1 MPTLFEELK
10 RRNVFRVAIAYVIVG
25 WVVMQ
30 VAEFLSPLLRLPDW
44 TVSMALYIG
53 ILGFPFAMLFTW
65 AFELTPQGLK
75 RSTDVHPDESISH
88 ETGSKL
94 NLLVIGLMA
103 LVIAVLMADRFLS
116 SQTVPPSAQAP
127 IAVSLETPPPDA
139 VGPQSE
145 ASNPGLARSIAV
157 LPFVNMSN
165 DPEQEYFSDG
175 ISEELLNALAKISE
189 LRVAARTSSFAFKGK
204 NQDITNIG
212 DQLKVETVLE
222 GSVRK
227 SGERLRITAQ
237 LINVEDG
244 FHLWSETY
252 DRKVTDIFVIQ
263 DEISAAI
270 IKALRVHLAGG
281 EAVAENNA
289 TNVEAYNFYLM
300 ARHNLRRRTEQSL
313 TLAVKQYQQA
323 IDIDP
328 AYAAAWAG
336 KALATDLLSDRNYG
350 DVPKNLAVQQAQM
363 MLDMAFSL
371 DSNLGIAHAANALL
385 LMEMYQPQAA
395 LASLELAIAAL
406 PSEGILYSWKSNALS
421 DIGQQAQAFNALKTG
436 FRVDPLHQTIRHNL
450 TRAYVDRRKDAAA
463 RALSTPGTPLAYLVE
478 ANIADRDGHY
488 ADVIKDL
495 KKAVELSEDGSSGG
509 GSPRLLQS
517 LSYFFAL
524 KNVELA
530 QEGAP
535 ETIALLYQSIVDPEA
550 AYAALRQM
558 PGAGDRNSS
567 LAALVYALIQL
578 QRYEEALSALQSK
591 EYDKRPLSGDLFLWS
606 SDIWLAYFQA
616 YCQKQ
621 LGREEEALALAG
633 RIGQFIE
640 FAVSNGEPPYY
651 FTLLAA
657 VQSLTG
663 DDDAAM
669 QSLLQAKENYNLSWA
684 DLDSPIYAS
693 LQSREDFQG
702 LTKRVQDHLNEERA
716 RLAWAPVEI

>member
-75 RSTDVHPDESISH
+75 RSADVHPDESISH
-88 ETGSKL
+88 ETGGKL
-94 NLLVIGLMA
+94 NLLVIALMA
-103 LVIAVLMADRFLS
+103 MVIVVLLADRFLS
-116 SQTVPPSAQAP
+116 SQAVPPAAQTP
-127 IAVSLETPPPDA
+127 IAVQPETPPVEEP
-139 VGPQSE
+139 GPLRDL
-145 ASNPGLARSIAV
+145 ANPGRARSIAV

-204 NQDITNIG
+204 NQDITDIG

-237 LINVEDG
+237 LINVKDG

-252 DRKVTDIFVIQ
+252 DRKVADIFVIQ

-270 IKALRVHLAGG
+270 IKAMRVHLAGG

-328 AYAAAWAG
+328 GYAAAWAG

-350 DVPKNLAVQQAQM
+350 DVPKNIAVQQAQM

-371 DSNLGIAHAANALL
+371 DSDLGIAHAANALL

-395 LASLELAIAAL
+395 LASLKLAIAAL
-406 PSEGILYSWKSNALS
+406 PSEGILYSWKSNALVEV
-421 DIGQQAQAFNALKTG
+421 GQSAQAFDALKTG

-450 TRAYVDRRKDAAA
+450 TRAHVDRREDAAA
-463 RALSTPGTPLAYLVE
+463 RALSTPGTPLANLVE
-478 ANIADRDGHY
+478 ANIASRDGHF
-488 ADVIKDL
+488 AEAIKDL
-495 KKAVELSEDGSSGG
+495 KKALELSEGGSSGG
-509 GSPRLLQS
+509 GSPQFLLS
-517 LSYFFAL
+517 WSYFFAL

-530 QEGAP
+530 QEGVP
-535 ETIALLYQSIVDPEA
+535 ETMTPIYQSIVDPEA
-550 AYAALRQM
+550 AYAALRQV
-558 PGAGDRNSS
+558 PGVGDRNSS

-578 QRYEEALSALQSK
+578 QRYEEALSALQPK
-591 EYDKRPLSGDLFLWS
+591 EYDRRPLSGDMFFWA

-616 YCQKQ
+616 HCQMQ
-621 LGREEEALALAG
+621 LGREEEALELAG

-640 FAVSNGEPPYY
+640 LAVSNGESPYY

-657 VQSLTG
+657 VQSLAG
-663 DDDAAM
+663 DDDAAT
-669 QSLLQAKENYNLSWA
+669 QSLIQAEENYSLSWA
-684 DLDSPIYAS
+684 HLNSPIYAS
-693 LQSREDFQG
+693 LKSREDFQG
-702 LTKRVQDHLNEERA
+702 LIKRVQDHLNEERA
-716 RLAWAPVEI
+716 RLGWAPVEI